1 MKKVSLFFSLPLFFV
16 VNIASATVDCA
27 SLKLKINAE
36 NKSLYQGLVQK
47 VLTEKVSSKQ
57 IDVSEVLADKEWLA
71 IFASTKT
78 SEPGVFFF
86 KNKKFIDVWGGM
98 VEQDE
103 KPNVLKWAQGIHA
116 PGTLTQCFFDE
127 IVIQ

>member
-1 MKKVSLFFSLPLFFV
+1 MKNMSLFFIPFFFM
-16 VNIASATVDCA
+16 VNIASAAVDCA
-27 SLKLKINAE
+27 NLKQKINME
-36 NKSLYQGLVQK
+36 SKIFYQGLVQE

-78 SEPGVFFF
+78 SELGVFFF
-86 KNKKFIDVWGGM
+86 KNKEFIDVWGGM

-103 KPNVLKWAQGIHA
+103 KNNVLKWAKGIHS
-116 PGTLTQCFFDE
+116 PGTLTKCFFDE
-127 IVIQ
+127 LVKQ